1 MPRRSKLS
9 PRTSQI
15 IFGERR
21 SLLNALR
28 LLESTRLTAERRKL
42 ELPLLRELIRLRT
55 AELNRVNPD
64 WDRKAELAGDP
75 RTPARTIARLADK
88 LPRDDYYLARALS
101 DHPNASAKVLARLA
115 RHPYHSVRE
124 NVARHPNTPAATLRA
139 LCRHREPLWYLVA
152 FNPATPPKLREQ
164 LRARMQRQ
172 GNAR

>member
-1 MPRRSKLS
+1 MARTLS

-28 LLESTRLTAERRKL
+28 LLETTRLSAERRKL
-42 ELPLLRELIRLRT
+42 ELPLLREFIRLRT
-55 AELNRVNPD
+55 AELNRINPD

-75 RTPARTIARLADK
+75 RTPAKTIARLAEK
-88 LPRDDYYLARALS
+88 LPGDDYYLARALS
-101 DHPNASAKVLARLA
+101 DHPNASPKVLARLA

-152 FNPATPPKLREQ
+152 FNPGTPPKLRDQ
-164 LRARMQRQ
+164 LRERMRRQ
-172 GNAR
+172 GTA

>member
-1 MPRRSKLS
+1 MPRALS

-28 LLESTRLTAERRKL
+28 LLETTRLPADRRKL

-55 AELNRVNPD
+55 AELNRINAD

-75 RTPARTIARLADK
+75 RTPAKTITRLAAA

-101 DHPNASAKVLARLA
+101 DHPNASPKVLARLA

-124 NVARHPNTPAATLRA
+124 NVARHPNAPAATLRA

-152 FNPATPPKLREQ
+152 FNPSAPPKLREQ
-164 LRARMQRQ
+164 LRERMRRQ
-172 GNAR
+172 GTT